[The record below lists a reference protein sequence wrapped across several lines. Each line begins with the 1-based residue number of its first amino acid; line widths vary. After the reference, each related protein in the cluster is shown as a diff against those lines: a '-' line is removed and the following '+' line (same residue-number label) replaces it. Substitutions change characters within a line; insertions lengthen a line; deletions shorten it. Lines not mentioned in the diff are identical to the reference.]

1 MFTKGHKLNVGKK
14 YSKDRR
20 DKISASL
27 TGKKLSKEH
36 IEKLRIAQTGSK
48 KSVATRI
55 KMAKAHSGDKTNFWK
70 GGVSEKNRTERQQ
83 IMSTIEY
90 KLWREGVFI
99 RDDYTCVFCGQRGG
113 DLEADHIKSFKDYPE
128 LRLAL
133 DNGRTLCVAC
143 HRAVHSC
150 DC

>member
-1 MFTKGHKLNVGKK
+1 MFTKGHKINVGKK
-14 YSKDRR
+14 YSQSRCDNIAK
-20 DKISASL
+20 AL

-36 IEKLRIAQTGSK
+36 IESLRKAQTGSK

-55 KMAKAHSGDKTNFWK
+55 KMSKAHSGDKTNFWK
-70 GGVSEKNRTERQQ
+70 GGISEINRTERQQ

-90 KLWREGVFI
+90 KLWRESVFI

-113 DLEADHIKSFKDYPE
+113 DLQADHIKEFQEFPE

-150 DC
+150 S